1 MVSELVF
8 LLLIVG
14 VLGAL
19 ALSAFLHATRSSDRP
34 AAADDPLAVHEASYL
49 RYLAY
54 VPERPEGE
62 ADPLAAAKASHRSA
76 ERRAARQHPADATP
90 RFPASSRSSGGS
102 AAASSTLVPS
112 ATGSSASRVEAE
124 DDLEVI
130 IVNVTG
136 EGQAA
141 AGSGAGP
148 GPPARGAQSGGEE
161 EAGAADG
168 SKTLLLMAAPAA
180 VNEQAK
186 AQAIDAMRQMVADQT
201 EGEGGRRHGGS
212 ARRVEFRSRSADVWK
227 RWPDAN
233 VRKIV
238 GTDGADALNRAF
250 DLLEDSDAHPIADDL
265 FRKGIPI
272 AFGEPSEFAGDHS
285 GAAAFLYPATRP
297 PDEPVPPP
305 AIHLNPKFLQED
317 PRVLAA
323 VLAHEGTH
331 FQQYLEGR
339 FRYGV
344 AEEVEFEARAWLNG
358 AVMWQQVRRSA
369 LSFQT
374 PLVRD
379 LEVGYQM
386 ARRGE
391 GLLHDFV
398 AALYAH

>member
-1 MVSELVF
+1 
-8 LLLIVG
+8 
-14 VLGAL
+14 
-19 ALSAFLHATRSSDRP
+19 
-34 AAADDPLAVHEASYL
+34 
-49 RYLAY
+49 
-54 VPERPEGE
+54 
-62 ADPLAAAKASHRSA
+62 
-76 ERRAARQHPADATP
+76 
-90 RFPASSRSSGGS
+90 
-102 AAASSTLVPS
+102 
-112 ATGSSASRVEAE
+112 
-124 DDLEVI
+124 
-130 IVNVTG
+130 
-136 EGQAA
+136 
-141 AGSGAGP
+141 
-148 GPPARGAQSGGEE
+148 
-161 EAGAADG
+161 
-168 SKTLLLMAAPAA
+168 MAAPAA
-180 VNEQAK
+180 VDEQAK
-186 AQAIDAMRQMVADQT
+186 ARAIDAIRQMVADQT
-201 EGEGGRRHGGS
+201 GGEGGRLHGGL

-265 FRKGIPI
+265 FRKGITI
-272 AFGEPSEFAGDHS
+272 AFGEPSEFAGNHS

-317 PRVLAA
+317 PQVLAA
-323 VLAHEGTH
+323 LLAHEGTH

-339 FRYGV
+339 FRHGV
-344 AEEVEFEARAWLNG
+344 AEAVEFETQAWLNG

-379 LEVGYQM
+379 FEVGYQM

-391 GLLHDFV
+391 ALLGDFV